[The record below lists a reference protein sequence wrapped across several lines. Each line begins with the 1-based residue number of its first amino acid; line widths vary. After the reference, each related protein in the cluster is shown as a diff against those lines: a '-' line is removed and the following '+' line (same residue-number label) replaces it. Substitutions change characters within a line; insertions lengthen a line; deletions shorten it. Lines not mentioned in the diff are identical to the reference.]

1 MMTSVT
7 TASPCFGT
15 VRPLCFRPVR
25 SQGTTR
31 PGRFT
36 GHSPQPLPE
45 TPYLHRAT
53 TTGSHVNASPSRC
66 RRGDRPGH
74 TRHPRGCRNAAYKR
88 INHVTPAEMGIQTKS
103 AVTWTHIPE
112 IGSKFHYVDFRIETT
127 NTSDEERKVEYCA
140 RKCSDAPD
148 VCITYKAPPHNT
160 SEVLET
166 RAVQVER
173 DNDALD
179 GRSTTRQRD
188 LLAGSRDVVSS
199 AACGRWSRGSRARL
213 GFRRAALPFGVH

>member
-127 NTSDEERKVEYCA
+127 NTSDEERKSRILRSQGFGRTGRLHHLQGPSAQHFGGVGDARRSGRARQRCA
-140 RKCSDAPD
+140 R
-148 VCITYKAPPHNT
+148 
-160 SEVLET
+160 
-166 RAVQVER
+166 
-173 DNDALD
+173 
-179 GRSTTRQRD
+179 RSLYDTPARP
-188 LLAGSRDVVSS
+188 AGWFPR
-199 AACGRWSRGSRARL
+199 CGEFCCMR
-213 GFRRAALPFGVH
+213 